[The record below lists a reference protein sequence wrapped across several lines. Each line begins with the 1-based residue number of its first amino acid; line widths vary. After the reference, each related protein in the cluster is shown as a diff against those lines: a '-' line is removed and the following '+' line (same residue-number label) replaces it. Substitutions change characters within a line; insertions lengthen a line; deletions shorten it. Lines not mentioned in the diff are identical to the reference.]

1 MNARESRIVVFISWA
16 TVVPR
21 SKGIAEALKARDFY
35 IEYMKEWPL
44 IFLPI
49 RYLAQALTTLAVLRV
64 QQPDVV
70 VAMNPPIILP
80 LLTFAYC
87 YFNNARFVID
97 SHTGAFTGVWR
108 RFMPLHRLLSKRAV
122 VTVVTNETLQRE
134 VEGWGARAIV
144 LEDRVPEFKDI
155 AVTLDIAHPSVCMI
169 SSFSEDEPL
178 TEVLEA
184 AARVEDCTFYIT
196 GKVPRKKSGLVN
208 VKRKNVVFTDFLPER
223 EYIQLIQ
230 SVDVLLALV
239 TRDNTML
246 CGAYEAVAA
255 EKPLVTSNW
264 PVLKQYFCQGSLYVN
279 NTPPEIENAVRKA
292 LEKRVAL
299 GEEMKELKI
308 KLKKQWDNKFEQ
320 FMFLVAADGRPR
332 NQHPTPNRLSRNE

>member
-1 MNARESRIVVFISWA
+1 M
-16 TVVPR
+16 VPK

-49 RYLAQALTTLAVLRV
+49 RYLAQALRTLAILLAE
-64 QQPDVV
+64 QPDVV

-87 YFNNARFVID
+87 YFNSARFVVD
-97 SHTGAFTGVWR
+97 SHTGAFIGAWR
-108 RFMPLHRLLSKRAV
+108 RFIALHRLLSKR

-134 VEGWGARAIV
+134 AEGWGARAIV
-144 LEDRVPEFKDI
+144 LEDRLPELKDI
-155 AVTLDIAHPSVCMI
+155 AMTPDIAHPSVCMI

-184 AARVEDCTFYIT
+184 AARVEECTLYIT
-196 GKVPRKKSGLVN
+196 GKVPRKRASLMN
-208 VKRKNVVFTDFLPER
+208 VKRSNVVFTDFLPEE

-239 TRDNTML
+239 TQDNLTL
-246 CGAYEAVAA
+246 CGACEAVAA

-264 PVLKQYFCQGSLYVN
+264 PVLKQYFSQGSLYVD
-279 NTPPEIENAVRKA
+279 NTPPEIEERK
-292 LEKRVAL
+292 L
-299 GEEMKELKI
+299 G
-308 KLKKQWDNKFEQ
+308 
-320 FMFLVAADGRPR
+320 
-332 NQHPTPNRLSRNE
+332 TPPKSFCPLFDRLYSGLREFVSFDSVGFWECLF